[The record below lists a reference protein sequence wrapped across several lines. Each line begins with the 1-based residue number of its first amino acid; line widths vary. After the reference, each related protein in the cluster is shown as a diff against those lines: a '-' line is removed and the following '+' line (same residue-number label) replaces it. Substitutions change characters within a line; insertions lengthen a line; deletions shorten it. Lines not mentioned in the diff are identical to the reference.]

1 MRIYWT
7 HGLTAGAMRPVNKG
21 KRAMLLQIE
30 ELTKVYRSSS
40 RAREAGTRANDG
52 MSLAIGEAEVIHGI
66 LPIQAMG
73 EVTRGTIA
81 PNEFGLPLGAFVTL
95 AIWCLLGFG
104 VTYAAMVRRG

>member
-1 MRIYWT
+1 
-7 HGLTAGAMRPVNKG
+7 
-21 KRAMLLQIE
+21 MLLQIE
-30 ELTKVYRSSS
+30 ELTKVYRTSS
-40 RAREAGTRANDG
+40 RAREAGFSPLTFLPEKLPAW
-52 MSLAIGEAEVIHGI
+52 LAVIHRI

-104 VTYAAMVRRG
+104 VTYAATARRG